1 MIIFF
6 IFCYSVTNNYELTIF
21 ILLKIVFMGRI
32 VLEVNEAVAKK
43 WHIASFQLR
52 TQLNKLIGKQ
62 LNEILD
68 KNEPEDSIRFFN
80 ELQTEMQEKGL
91 TQEKLN
97 EILQNE

>member
-1 MIIFF
+1 
-6 IFCYSVTNNYELTIF
+6 
-21 ILLKIVFMGRI
+21 MGRI

-43 WHIASFQLR
+43 WYVASFQLR